1 MNDILCMIR
10 IHFSRFG
17 LIRLGDRILPGV
29 STKDMGYLTHCALTG
44 LWGSRS
50 PRPFLLLDQE
60 ERESVV
66 PVLAYFQVPS
76 SYLENQQVTQLQ
88 EELLDWAKINAA
100 IDVYNMVDW
109 SSFQAKPLPTRW
121 TVGRVYQFRVRCVPA
136 QRIQGREVDIFPKFG
151 RPQDRNRIYS
161 SWIEQQFSKRGVS
174 VLDCSMEQFQL
185 TTQFRR
191 TQGNDRKGVVF
202 QSPDAIMTGH
212 LRIEDPIAFAGL
224 LRDGIGH
231 HRGFGYGLVLISA

>member
-1 MNDILCMIR
+1 
-10 IHFSRFG
+10 
-17 LIRLGDRILPGV
+17 
-29 STKDMGYLTHCALTG
+29 MGYLTHCALTG

-121 TVGRVYQFRVRCVPA
+121 GRRPRLSVS
-136 QRIQGREVDIFPKFG
+136 REVRPCPAHPGSRG
-151 RPQDRNRIYS
+151 R
-161 SWIEQQFSKRGVS
+161 
-174 VLDCSMEQFQL
+174 
-185 TTQFRR
+185 
-191 TQGNDRKGVVF
+191 
-202 QSPDAIMTGH
+202 H
-212 LRIEDPIAFAGL
+212 LSE
-224 LRDGIGH
+224 
-231 HRGFGYGLVLISA
+231 VW